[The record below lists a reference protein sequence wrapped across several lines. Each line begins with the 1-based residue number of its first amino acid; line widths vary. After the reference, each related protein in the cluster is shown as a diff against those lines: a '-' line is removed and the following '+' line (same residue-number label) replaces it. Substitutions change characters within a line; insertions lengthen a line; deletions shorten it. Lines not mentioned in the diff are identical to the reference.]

1 MPATTPPG
9 VAPDRRRT
17 EGPRRLADAVAH
29 RLQLWDTPATSYYLV
44 LGVTLCLVGFGL
56 VMVLSSSSVT
66 SIAEGGSPFSVF
78 IRQLVFACVGL
89 PLMWACSR
97 IPVQRWKTL
106 AVPLVAAACIGQA
119 LVVFTPLGVGQGGN
133 KNWIMLGPV
142 SAQPS
147 EAAKLA
153 LVVCLGVILARKTHR
168 MHRPLEV
175 LVPVGL
181 VVALVVGLVLLG
193 HDLGTGMVMM
203 ALVAG
208 MLFVAGVPLRWFAI
222 AGAGA
227 VAVVAALV
235 AISPN
240 RMNRI
245 SVWLS
250 GECTDIY
257 GTCWQSTHGTWA
269 LASGGWLGLGLG
281 ASREKWDW
289 LPEAH
294 NDYIFSI
301 IGEELGLPGT
311 ITFLVLLGLL
321 TVAGLRII
329 QRNEDPF
336 VKIASAGVLAWV
348 IGQALINV
356 GVVLGLLPV
365 IGVPLPLVSSGG
377 SALIMT
383 LAALGLLLAFARAEP
398 EAAQMLQT
406 RVGLVRSSLTRTR
419 GRLRRGRTS

>member
-1 MPATTPPG
+1 MSGTLPRGVTP
-9 VAPDRRRT
+9 RRVSA
-17 EGPRRLADAVAH
+17 PRRLTDAVAH

-44 LGVTLCLVGFGL
+44 LGVTVCLVGFGL
-56 VMVLSSSSVT
+56 VMVLSSSSVS
-66 SIAEGGSPFSVF
+66 SIASGGSPFKVF
-78 IRQLVFACVGL
+78 LRQLVFAVVGL

-97 IPVQRWKTL
+97 VTVERWKSL
-106 AVPLVAAACIGQA
+106 AMPLVVGAVVLQA
-119 LVVFTPLGVGQGGN
+119 LVVFTPLGTGQGGN
-133 KNWIMLGPV
+133 RNWIKLGPL

-147 EAAKLA
+147 EVVKLA
-153 LVVCLGVILARKTHR
+153 LVVCVAAILARKAHR

-181 VVALVVGLVLLG
+181 VVGVGLGLVLLG
-193 HDLGTGMVMM
+193 HDLGTGLVIMT
-203 ALVAG
+203 LVAG
-208 MLFVAGVPLRWFAI
+208 MLFVAGVPLRWFGFA
-222 AGAGA
+222 AVGAGA
-227 VAVVAALV
+227 VVVALV

-240 RMNRI
+240 RINRI
-245 SVWLS
+245 STWLS
-250 GECTDIY
+250 GECSDIY

-311 ITFLVLLGLL
+311 LTFLVLLAML
-321 TVAGLRII
+321 TIAGLRII
-329 QRNEDPF
+329 QRNDDLF
-336 VKIASAGVLAWV
+336 VKVASAGVLAWV

-383 LAALGLLLAFARAEP
+383 LAALGLLLSFARAEP
-398 EAAQMLQT
+398 GAAQMLQT

-419 GRLRRGRTS
+419 GRQRKGRTS